1 VKRTLFLIL
10 AALAAVFAVLVAV
23 DIISFEADRLV
34 MIFGF
39 AAAVLFVVLART
51 DPANGEAESGS
62 VDHNPSDG
70 MAQEPVIDL
79 VAIQATP
86 VGNDPVDA
94 ELQEMIDD
102 DQMHEITA
110 LVDEPLPGD
119 SQAEKTRPARAN
131 VVGTS
136 TSGAI
141 TVAAGEGE
149 PLARLELRLADYDDA
164 ALEQV
169 VRESESVVIDEM
181 VRTGQL
187 TSTGELTE
195 HDVASMV
202 FIAYTSEEL
211 LAELRLRKALD

>member
-1 VKRTLFLIL
+1 MKRTLFLIL

-23 DIISFEADRLV
+23 DVISFEADRWV

-51 DPANGEAESGS
+51 HPVNGEAESGS

-110 LVDEPLPGD
+110 LVDEPSPGD
-119 SQAEKTRPARAN
+119 SQAEKTRPTRAN

-164 ALEQV
+164 ALERV

-187 TSTGELTE
+187 TSNGELTE

>member
-1 VKRTLFLIL
+1 MKRTLFLIL

-23 DIISFEADRLV
+23 DIISFEADRWV

-39 AAAVLFVVLART
+39 AAAVLFVVLARA
-51 DPANGEAESGS
+51 DSANGEAEPGS

-119 SQAEKTRPARAN
+119 SQAETRRPARA
-131 VVGTS
+131 
-136 TSGAI
+136 
-141 TVAAGEGE
+141 
-149 PLARLELRLADYDDA
+149 
-164 ALEQV
+164 
-169 VRESESVVIDEM
+169 
-181 VRTGQL
+181 
-187 TSTGELTE
+187 
-195 HDVASMV
+195 
-202 FIAYTSEEL
+202 
-211 LAELRLRKALD
+211 